1 MYMERQD
8 YYEFL
13 NELVSAN
20 RAVWQ
25 VTIVWVEGS
34 TPAKPGM
41 KMLIPAQGNEVGNLG
56 GGELEHNVID
66 WVRSAQPEKT
76 VLRTYNLS
84 AEGGTTLPSD
94 ELPTQMICGGRVQLF
109 IEPLGSSKLLQI
121 IGAGHCG
128 RALAHLA
135 GLCGF
140 QTRLIDNRPE
150 ILDRIPPEICSDKRH
165 SDFSSLEGVVSFSPS
180 ALIVIMTHGH
190 LHDQHVLELCL
201 GQPFRYLGMIGSK
214 RKVESTFAAL
224 LKKGH
229 RPEQLEKVH
238 APIGLP
244 IGSQTPYE
252 IAVSILSQLIAID
265 YGRQGNQ
272 TAK

>member
-1 MYMERQD
+1 MERQG

-13 NELVSAN
+13 NELVTAN
-20 RAVWQ
+20 RAAWQ

-41 KMLIPAQGNEVGNLG
+41 KMLIPDQGYELGNLG

-66 WVRSAQPEKT
+66 WVRSAQPEKP

-84 AEGGTTLPSD
+84 AEGDTALPSD
-94 ELPTQMICGGRVQLF
+94 DLPTQMICGGRVQLF

-150 ILDRIPPEICSDKRH
+150 ILDRIPPEIFSDKRF
-165 SDFSSLEGVVSFSPS
+165 SDFSNLEGVVSFSPS

-214 RKVESTFAAL
+214 KKVAQTFAAL
-224 LKKGH
+224 MKKGH
-229 RPEQLEKVH
+229 KQEELDRIT

-252 IAVSILSQLIAID
+252 IAISILAQIISLLS
-265 YGRQGNQ
+265 R
-272 TAK
+272 T